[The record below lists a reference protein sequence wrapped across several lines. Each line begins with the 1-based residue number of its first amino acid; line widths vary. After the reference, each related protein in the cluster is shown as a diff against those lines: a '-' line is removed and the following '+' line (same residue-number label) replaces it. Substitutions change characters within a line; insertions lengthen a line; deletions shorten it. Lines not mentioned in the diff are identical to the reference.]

1 LSLAN
6 RITLVRILLIPVF
19 LILTIPH
26 ATWNRVLAAIIFM
39 IACITDPLD
48 GYLARKR
55 GEISDFG
62 AIMDPL
68 ADKLLVMTA
77 FVVLVKYQTVAAW
90 MTVIILAR
98 EFIITTLRTF
108 MAQHMDTILAANRWG
123 KIKTLTQMIG
133 VSILLFISPFGNRE
147 VAISFHTPLLSNI
160 IMIIILFTTV
170 CSGYGYFRIFLKS
183 FREMH
188 LRTNRK
194 W

>member
-1 LSLAN
+1 
-6 RITLVRILLIPVF
+6 
-19 LILTIPH
+19 
-26 ATWNRVLAAIIFM
+26 M

-77 FVVLVKYQTVAAW
+77 FVVLVKYQTIAAW

-108 MAQHMDTILAANRWG
+108 MAQRMDTILAANRWG
-123 KIKTLTQMIG
+123 KLKTLTQMIG

-147 VAISFHTPLLSNI
+147 VAISLHTPHLSNI
-160 IMIIILFTTV
+160 IMTIILFTTV
-170 CSGYGYFRIFLKS
+170 CSGYGYIKMFLKS
-183 FREMH
+183 FREVQP
-188 LRTNRK
+188 RTNRK